1 MLERTAKPPFWI
13 CGGQMRLYPEL
24 HLSDPKMRIDLK
36 NGDSTQFLSGM
47 RITKKGEY
55 ALRTLIQLGIAGKQG
70 RDVVS
75 VSDLA
80 QSENLPYKFIENILQ
95 ELRKDGYVES
105 KRGKDGGC
113 RLAKPMKEI
122 TIGEVVRLI
131 DGRLAP
137 IGCASETDYE
147 KCTCPDETHCGLRML
162 MIDVRNAI
170 ARILDRY
177 TLDDV
182 VSVTLRKMERDGVEL
197 PYESEPEKETRSR
210 KGRRVIKP
218 SRVKHADPLDGFLAL
233 VTTQAAKA
241 AQRL

>member
-1 MLERTAKPPFWI
+1 
-13 CGGQMRLYPEL
+13 MRL
-24 HLSDPKMRIDLK
+24 
-36 NGDSTQFLSGM
+36 
-47 RITKKGEY
+47 TKRGEY
-55 ALRTLIQLGIAGKQG
+55 SLRTLIQLGIAEKLG

-80 QSENLPYKFIENILQ
+80 ESENLPYKFIENILQ

-113 RLAKPMKEI
+113 RLARSMTDI
-122 TIGEVVRLI
+122 TVGEVVRLI

-147 KCTCPDETHCGLRML
+147 KCTCPDEAHCGLRML

-177 TLDDV
+177 TLADV
-182 VSVTLRKMERDGVEL
+182 VSVTIRKMERDGVEL
-197 PYESEPEKETRSR
+197 PYEVETAKSARREES
-210 KGRRVIKP
+210 RRVTRP
-218 SRVKHADPLDGFLAL
+218 
-233 VTTQAAKA
+233 
-241 AQRL
+241 